1 MFFDLHDVMN
11 VILMPPH
18 STTEPLSS
26 KTAGTVNVEVKLAAS
41 SLLGWGTTRVR
52 FTVMFFSR
60 WRGGFP
66 SSLGRNTTDV
76 LPKAEMYGKNSQERV
91 AESVTSHVNVTT
103 SPGQAA
109 CLPSSITLEVSVA
122 SKLEKTI

>member
-1 MFFDLHDVMN
+1 ML
-11 VILMPPH
+11 LTPPH
-18 STTEPLSS
+18 SAAEPFNTG
-26 KTAGTVNVEVKLAAS
+26 TAGTVNVEVKLAAS
-41 SLLGWGTTRVR
+41 SILGWGTTWVR

-76 LPKAEMYGKNSQERV
+76 LPKAEMYGKNCQERV
-91 AESVTSHVNVTT
+91 AESVTSHVNVTS

-122 SKLEKTI
+122 SKLEKII